1 MKRVLITERQ
11 YKLGNNVLATS
22 SQLKRLKEKLD
33 NLNTLCTKDKLR
45 EWMQSVFILG
55 QLLAKVDSKDIASKE
70 GIMYE
75 YDSIIKKVDKIT
87 EI

>member
-11 YKLGNNVLATS
+11 YKLGNNVLATAA
-22 SQLKRLKEKLD
+22 QLKKLKEKLD
-33 NLNTLCTKDKLR
+33 NLYTLSTKDKIR

-55 QLLAKVDSKDIASKE
+55 QLLARADSKNIGSKE
-70 GIMYE
+70 SIMYE
-75 YDSIIKKVDKIT
+75 YDSIIKKVDDMT

>member
-22 SQLKRLKEKLD
+22 SQLKKLKEKLD
-33 NLNTLCTKDKLR
+33 NLNTLSTKDKIR

-55 QLLAKVDSKDIASKE
+55 QLLARADSKNIASKE
-70 GIMYE
+70 GIMFE
-75 YDSIIKKVDKIT
+75 YDSIVKKVDDLT

>member
-1 MKRVLITERQ
+1 
-11 YKLGNNVLATS
+11 
-22 SQLKRLKEKLD
+22 
-33 NLNTLCTKDKLR
+33 
-45 EWMQSVFILG
+45 MQSVFILG

-75 YDSIIKKVDKIT
+75 YDSIIKKVDGMT